1 MSFLDHIARCNA
13 YDPEDYTPFM
23 VDGRIVGQIRSCNLF
38 HLERF
43 PAVFMLSCKD
53 IGLADE
59 LDTYERRTKAVGHAL
74 KALADDGV
82 IAGWR
87 NEAYPVGGQWGGPCM
102 FEIERAAAAFLGCR
116 AYGVHIN
123 GFVRN
128 GDDVKLWVAKR
139 ADDRPV
145 CPGQLDNM
153 IAGGQPV
160 GLTLKQNVIKE
171 AGEEAGV
178 PEKLART
185 ATPVS
190 AITYTMEN
198 DLGLKPDMM
207 FCWDLEL
214 PADFQPI
221 NNDGEVAEFHQLP
234 AADVLNIVDTT
245 DDFKF
250 NSNLVVID
258 FCIRHGVLA
267 PEHPDYEA
275 ILRGLR
281 S

>member
-1 MSFLDHIARCNA
+1 MSFLDHIARCNTHDLSA
-13 YDPEDYTPFM
+13 FTPFR
-23 VDGRIVGQIRSCNLF
+23 VEDRIVGHIRNRHLV

-43 PAVFMLSCKD
+43 AHVF
-53 IGLADE
+53 
-59 LDTYERRTKAVGHAL
+59 RRTKGGVELAAGLDDYESRSAAVEPVL
-74 KALADDGV
+74 RALADDGV

-87 NEAYPVGGQWGGPCM
+87 GEPYPVGGQWGGPHA
-102 FEIERAAAAFLGCR
+102 FEIERAAAPFLGCR
-116 AYGVHIN
+116 AYGVHVN
-123 GFVRN
+123 GFVR
-128 GDDVKLWVAKR
+128 GAAGPKMWIATR
-139 ADDRPV
+139 AADRPV
-145 CPGQLDNM
+145 CPGELDNM
-153 IAGGQPV
+153 IAGGQPAGI
-160 GLTLKQNVIKE
+160 GLKENVVKE

-178 PEKLART
+178 PARLAE
-185 ATPVS
+185 AAVPVG

-214 PADFQPI
+214 PADFQPV
-221 NNDGEVAEFHQLP
+221 NTDGEVAEFRLLP
-234 AADVLNIVDTT
+234 AERVMEIVDTS

-250 NSNLVVID
+250 NCNLVIVD
-258 FCIRHGVLA
+258 FCIRHGVLP